1 MNLNER
7 ELLCLMCNAHDRQ
20 QIMQEIH
27 DPEYKLK
34 KQTMGDFPGATDDQ
48 KFTIYSLDHTKK
60 YYVGPT
66 TLKVLDLALEEIF
79 FRTVL
84 PSDGIGP

>member
-1 MNLNER
+1 
-7 ELLCLMCNAHDRQ
+7 
-20 QIMQEIH
+20 
-27 DPEYKLK
+27 
-34 KQTMGDFPGATDDQ
+34 MGDFPGATDDQ

-60 YYVGPT
+60 FYVGPT

-84 PSDGIGP
+84 PSDGIGPQYVGRIEPRHKFPDLSHPS